1 MRDGFQALSQKGC
14 FICKVQFSEVN
25 RGSRGVMFVNQ
36 RPTDLLNNM
45 KKKKSDMMLLIIAKI

>member
-1 MRDGFQALSQKGC
+1 
-14 FICKVQFSEVN
+14 
-25 RGSRGVMFVNQ
+25 MFVNQ